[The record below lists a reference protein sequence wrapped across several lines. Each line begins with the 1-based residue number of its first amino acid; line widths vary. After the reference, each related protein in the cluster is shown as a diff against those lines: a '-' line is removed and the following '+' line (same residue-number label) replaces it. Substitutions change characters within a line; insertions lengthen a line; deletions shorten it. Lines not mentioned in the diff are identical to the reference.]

1 MTRYIALCK
10 IIELG
15 SFTKAAQALGYTQA
29 AISQMISSLEKEFS
43 FKLLVRTRTGITL
56 TSEGATLYPLI
67 QKSVYVNQDLADKV
81 NEIKGLSSG
90 EVRIGTFT
98 SIAQHWLPKLIK
110 EFNEIYPN
118 IKFILHQGDN
128 ITIPEWIK
136 SNKVDFGFVSYK
148 ETPDLK
154 LDEVDEDLYYA
165 VFPKKHRLACLE
177 KIPLKELENEQ
188 LLMIEEGTPNN
199 AIQHFNELGLYPE
212 VKFRIQDDFTILSMV
227 EENFGVSILPSLVLK
242 RTSYEYSAVPTEPS
256 IHRKIYLAYQNIGLM
271 SMAAQKFMEFVKK
284 RLPNVI
290 EDIKKTL

>member
-67 QKSVYVNQDLADKV
+67 QKSVYVNQDLADRV
-81 NEIKGLSSG
+81 SEIKGLSSG

-110 EFNEIYPN
+110 EFNEIHPN

-148 ETPDLK
+148 DTPDLN
-154 LDEVDEDLYYA
+154 LEEVDEDLYYA
-165 VFPKKHRLACLE
+165 VFPKNHKFAKLD
-177 KIPLKELENEQ
+177 KIPLEELENEQ

-242 RTSYEYSAVPTEPS
+242 RTSYDCSAVPTEPP
-256 IHRKIYLAYQNIGLM
+256 IHRKIYLAYQNVGLM
-271 SMAAQKFMEFVKK
+271 SMAAQKFLEFAKK

-290 EDIKKTL
+290 YDIKKTL

>member
-67 QKSVYVNQDLADKV
+67 QKSVYVNQDLADRV
-81 NEIKGLSSG
+81 SEIKGLSSG

-110 EFNEIYPN
+110 EFNEIHPN

-148 ETPDLK
+148 DTPDLN
-154 LDEVDEDLYYA
+154 LEEVDEDLYYA
-165 VFPKKHRLACLE
+165 VFPKKHKFAKLD

-227 EENFGVSILPSLVLK
+227 EENFGVSILPSLVLR
-242 RTSYEYSAVPTEPS
+242 RTSYECSAVPTEPS
-256 IHRKIYLAYQNIGLM
+256 IHRKIYLAYQNVGLM
-271 SMAAQKFMEFVKK
+271 SMAAQKFLEFAKK

>member
-67 QKSVYVNQDLADKV
+67 QKSVYVNQDLADRV
-81 NEIKGLSSG
+81 SEIKGLSSG

-110 EFNEIYPN
+110 EFNEIHPN

-148 ETPDLK
+148 DTPDLN
-154 LDEVDEDLYYA
+154 LEEVDEDLYYA
-165 VFPKKHRLACLE
+165 VFPKNHRLAKLD

-199 AIQHFNELGLYPE
+199 AIQHFNKLGLYPE

-227 EENFGVSILPSLVLK
+227 EENFGVSILPSLVLR
-242 RTSYEYSAVPTEPS
+242 RTSYECSAVPTEPS
-256 IHRKIYLAYQNIGLM
+256 IHRKIYLAYQNVGLM
-271 SMAAQKFMEFVKK
+271 SMAAQKFLEFARK

-290 EDIKKTL
+290 KDIKKTL